1 MSKKHSART
10 SIGIV
15 GTGIAGMGCAYF
27 LHTTHDITIYEQNNY
42 IGGHTNTVTVD
53 EDGTEIPIDTGFM
66 VYNEVTYPNLV
77 RLFHELNVET
87 KNTSMSFSV
96 QHLPSGLEYSG
107 SSLNHLFAQRKNI
120 LSPRFIRMIWQINRF
135 NNECPEVLADKKF
148 ASYTLEEYVRERRF
162 GDDVLKKYLVP
173 MSSAVW
179 STPPDQMLRFPA
191 VTLVRFFKNHGFL
204 GLDTQHQWRTVVNG
218 TRSYRDKLIAP
229 FAKRILTGNPV
240 VNVMRKKRKV
250 ELRLKDGGR
259 ALHDRV
265 ILACHADEAL
275 NMLDKP
281 TTLEKRL
288 LGEFKYQHNRATL
301 HTDAS
306 LMPKTKLAW
315 SSWNY
320 RLDTNAD
327 GTSKSSTI
335 YYMNSL
341 QNVSKKRDY
350 FISIDDPGT
359 VNPGSILKEID
370 YTHPVFS
377 LGAIT
382 AQRELS
388 LINKEGPLYFCGSYF
403 KYGFH
408 EDAFTSAL
416 ELCRSLMD
424 VPIWPPREE
433 LRQP

>member
-1 MSKKHSART
+1 MIKHNSSTA

-15 GTGIAGMGCAYF
+15 GTGIAGMGCAHF
-27 LHTTHDITIYEQNNY
+27 LHKSHDIAMYERNNY
-42 IGGHTNTVTVD
+42 IGGHTHTVTVD

-77 RLFHELNVET
+77 RLFNELSVET
-87 KNTSMSFSV
+87 KNSSMSFSV
-96 QHLPSGLEYSG
+96 QHVPSGLEYSG
-107 SSLNHLFAQRKNI
+107 SSLNHLFAQRRNI
-120 LSPRFIRMIWQINRF
+120 LNPRFIRMLFQINRF
-135 NNECPEVLADKKF
+135 NRECLEVLQEKRF
-148 ASYTLEEYVRERRF
+148 ASCTLEEYVRERKY
-162 GDDVLKKYLVP
+162 GDDVLRKYLVP

-229 FAKRILTGNPV
+229 FREKIQTGNPV
-240 VNVMRKKRKV
+240 VKISRKKEYV
-250 ELRLKDGGR
+250 ELRLKDGESVR
-259 ALHDRV
+259 HDRV

-275 NMLDKP
+275 QMLETP
-281 TTLEKRL
+281 TKLERKI
-288 LGEFKYQHNRATL
+288 LGEFNYQRNKATL
-301 HTDAS
+301 HTDAD

-320 RLDTNAD
+320 RLDTDAE
-327 GTSKSSTI
+327 GKSRSSTI

-341 QNVSKKRDY
+341 QGVSNKKDY
-350 FISIDDPGT
+350 FISIDDHGT
-359 VNPGSILKEID
+359 IRPSSILCEID

-377 LGAIT
+377 LGAIR
-382 AQRELS
+382 AQEELP
-388 LINKEGPLYFCGSYF
+388 LINRDGPLYFCGSYF

-424 VPIWPPREE
+424 VPIWPSGEE
-433 LRQP
+433 SR

>member
-1 MSKKHSART
+1 
-10 SIGIV
+10 
-15 GTGIAGMGCAYF
+15 
-27 LHTTHDITIYEQNNY
+27 
-42 IGGHTNTVTVD
+42 
-53 EDGTEIPIDTGFM
+53 
-66 VYNEVTYPNLV
+66 
-77 RLFHELNVET
+77 
-87 KNTSMSFSV
+87 
-96 QHLPSGLEYSG
+96 
-107 SSLNHLFAQRKNI
+107 
-120 LSPRFIRMIWQINRF
+120 
-135 NNECPEVLADKKF
+135 
-148 ASYTLEEYVRERRF
+148 
-162 GDDVLKKYLVP
+162 
-173 MSSAVW
+173 
-179 STPPDQMLRFPA
+179 
-191 VTLVRFFKNHGFL
+191 
-204 GLDTQHQWRTVVNG
+204 
-218 TRSYRDKLIAP
+218 
-229 FAKRILTGNPV
+229 
-240 VNVMRKKRKV
+240 MRKKRKV

-424 VPIWPPREE
+424 APIWPPREE
-433 LRQP
+433 LRQPWIHACSTAL